1 MKQALLV
8 SEEETLH
15 TQRLYH
21 LPGFTEIKVIS
32 RGYTG
37 SSQTA
42 WYNHNA
48 LFCGDAFTIH
58 SDLVGQIQ

>member
-15 TQRLYH
+15 TQRLYR
-21 LPGFTEIKVIS
+21 LPGFTEVKVIS
-32 RGYTG
+32 
-37 SSQTA
+37 SE
-42 WYNHNA
+42 HNM
-48 LFCGDAFTIH
+48 LFCGDAFTVH